1 MSAGVTV
8 ISDQGPALVGVR
20 GGVDD
25 RLLSLQSLLP
35 LVVVLKLARLVGEVP
50 PLEDA
55 E

>member
-8 ISDQGPALVGVR
+8 ISDQGPALVGER

-25 RLLSLQSLLP
+25 RLLSLRSLLP
-35 LVVVLKLARLVGEVP
+35 LVVLKLARLEGEVP
-50 PLEDA
+50 LLEEA